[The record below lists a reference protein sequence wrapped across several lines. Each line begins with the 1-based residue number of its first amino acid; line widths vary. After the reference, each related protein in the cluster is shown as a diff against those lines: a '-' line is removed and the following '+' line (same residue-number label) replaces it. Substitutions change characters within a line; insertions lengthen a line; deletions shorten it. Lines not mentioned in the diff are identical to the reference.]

1 MSEKGIGP
9 EDAGTPI
16 TEKGNPQT
24 QITTELSVVEKI
36 RILAREYAGERNW
49 ALLDCLVVW
58 LHNGSGATARKKF
71 PNLVLS
77 GMVQDFSRNLRYRY
91 SPNEISKAIEMFEG
105 DLRAIGID
113 LLYGGYYA
121 MKREIM
127 PQIAEVMTKI
137 TLGGALSEE
146 ERRLVFIFGKYCE
159 ADWNPAY
166 GILPTDLETF
176 VKSLK
181 ALYSGIF
188 VDDLRLEHPE
198 DCLRRLG
205 LVLEVDWVRSKHPEN
220 SGELVVADW
229 TKDIWKI
236 SDNYAIASPKE
247 VDRVEDYFLLLNQK
261 ELVHQLV
268 FYDLMLEKDIFGQ
281 IPFFKNEVWIKEQME
296 LLSPGSSNSIPFR
309 SGICQR
315 VNGHLMLSP
324 LAKEK
329 IAKALDQVKRERASS
344 IIGKIV
350 EVLDDL
356 ELKDKLSFDVRIVLD
371 FPRVWSIDG
380 LGPSLIGVVMPW
392 CKPSD
397 AQFIHDLAQKGGTLV
412 IFTKDQEMPT
422 LRTIF
427 GEDPKVSFCFV
438 NEGLITYT
446 SHTNELFHSILDQ
459 FAKFGN
465 QVRLVESTESVRSFL
480 PVERKPEGAISETQL
495 SQIIA
500 KGENENVEFKKV
512 EILSNPYHLARSM
525 AAIANSGGG
534 LLLIGVSDDSQ
545 IQKIRFE
552 KKHAETIIN
561 VSRTKIDPPIRPI
574 VYPVPQDD
582 LYVYVIEIPRMY
594 KGDPHYV
601 RSKDGNVCFIR
612 VGPTVRE
619 PSREER
625 RQLYDGY

>member
-1 MSEKGIGP
+1 MNEKAIGS

-24 QITTELSVVEKI
+24 QITTELSVIEKMK
-36 RILAREYAGERNW
+36 ILARKYVGETNW
-49 ALLDCLVVW
+49 VLLDCLIVW
-58 LHNGSGATARKKF
+58 LHNGSGATARGKY

-77 GMVQDFSRNLRYRY
+77 GMMQDFSRNLRYRY
-91 SPNEISKAIEMFEG
+91 SPNEISKAIEIFEG

-137 TLGGALSEE
+137 TLGGTLSEE
-146 ERRLVFIFGKYCE
+146 ERRLVFIFAKYCE

-176 VKSLK
+176 IKSLK
-181 ALYSGIF
+181 GLYNGIF

-198 DCLRRLG
+198 ECLRRLG

-229 TKDIWKI
+229 TRNIWEI
-236 SDNYAIASPKE
+236 SDNYAISSPRE

-261 ELVHQLV
+261 ELVPQLV
-268 FYDLMLEKDIFGQ
+268 FYDLMLEKDTYGQ

-296 LLSPGSSNSIPFR
+296 LLTPGSSNSIPFR

-324 LAKEK
+324 LAKGK
-329 IAKALDQVKRERASS
+329 IAEALDRVKRERTSS

-350 EVLDDL
+350 EVLDIL

-371 FPRVWSIDG
+371 FPRVWRIDG
-380 LGPSLIGVVMPW
+380 LRSSLIGVVMPW
-392 CKPSD
+392 FKPSD
-397 AQFIHDLAQKGGTLV
+397 AQFIHDLSQKGGTVV
-412 IFTKDQEMPT
+412 IFAKDQKMPIPST
-422 LRTIF
+422 MF
-427 GEDPKVSFCFV
+427 GDDPKVTFCFV

-446 SHTNELFHSILDQ
+446 SPTNELFQSILDQ

-465 QVRLVESTESVRSFL
+465 QVRLVVSTESIRSFQ
-480 PVERKPEGAISETQL
+480 PVERKPEGAISEMQL

-534 LLLIGVSDDSQ
+534 LLLIGVSDDGQ
-545 IQKIRFE
+545 IQKIRLE

-574 VYPVPQDD
+574 VYPVPRDD
-582 LYVYVIEIPRMY
+582 LHIYVIEIPGMCKR
-594 KGDPHYV
+594 DPHYV

-612 VGPTVRE
+612 VGSTVRE
-619 PSREER
+619 PSHEER
-625 RQLYDGY
+625 RQLYDRD